1 MFQEANAFRKFNS
14 KLKSKGRKM
23 YSNGLVTIVKTDS
36 IDHLTSVDATVK
48 SSSSDKEYKVYIC
61 FDEDGNVVQAKC
73 TCPSFDIR
81 NETCSHI
88 AAVIYA
94 YMDKLGLLK
103 KAEKKEQKKDNDF
116 PFHSIFDQV
125 AVQEKPDD
133 TRTSPY
139 IDEFLNF
146 FEKEKD
152 VPEDPV
158 KLYAAISAYVNG
170 GLCFTFKIGRASSKK
185 TYVIR
190 NIDSFL
196 DDVHYHNERKFGKEL
211 DTVLSMHIFDERSRK
226 IIRLLVSFVKNEDFC
241 VGENKELRGIGYGY
255 NSYRNMATGEIS
267 LRGRYLDEMIEIL
280 RDEPIKV
287 TDKNQEEYLLDFVYG
302 NIPLNSYIAKERGH
316 YVFASDACSYAQG
329 EKYLYFMSYQD
340 NAIFYMEN
348 VPNLKKFYDV
358 LLYGGGKD
366 MAISKG
372 DMPSFVKYIYPMVK
386 ERTVMKTY
394 SFNPDEF
401 IIPEPEFEVYLDY
414 PQDNLISCKIKAI
427 YGTRKF
433 DIFDDKDMDKRDR
446 DEENEFEGKIGKYF
460 NSFDNVED
468 AFLFHAEEDSLYQF
482 LSETIPALHEL
493 SAVFISDE
501 LNKLRVVRMPTV
513 TVGVSVKKDLLQ
525 LNLSTSDL
533 SMKEVS
539 EILSKYDR
547 KKKYY
552 RLKNGTFINMENTD
566 INEMFDLKDA
576 LSLSG
581 SDISKGKIR
590 LPMYRA
596 LYIEA
601 MSNKKGYDISY
612 DDAFSKLLE
621 TVDETRNRKY
631 VNPEGL
637 KAELRPYQK
646 DGVMWLTS
654 MKDNGFGALL
664 ADDMGLGKTLQVIT
678 MLAGWK
684 EKGKTLIVCPAS
696 LVYNWNS
703 EIEKFM
709 PSLPHRMIQGTPG
722 VRKKLIESASDNEIL
737 LTSYQTLQKDIELY
751 EDVQFSAQIIDEAQ
765 NIKNPMTI
773 TSKAV
778 KLTHADYKIALTGT
792 PIENRLSELWSI
804 FDYMMPGFF
813 GSYESFRKTYERPIV
828 KEGNEEASERL
839 NQMISPFILRRLK
852 KDVLKD
858 LPEKMEEVYY
868 APLEGEQKKL
878 YEAEVQK
885 LRLVLA
891 KQSDADFSKNKIVVL
906 SELTKL
912 RQLCCNPGL
921 LYEDYKKNSAKTDMC
936 LDLITNAVEGGHK
949 VLIFSQFT
957 SMLDQLSLLLRKK
970 NVAHFLLK
978 GSTQQ
983 KYRANMV
990 EEFQNDDR
998 VKVFLI
1004 SLKAGGTGL
1013 NLTAA
1018 DIVIHYDPWWNTA
1031 AENQASD
1038 RAYRIGQTNDVTVY
1052 KLIMKDT
1059 IEERII
1065 ELQKEKNALAE
1076 KVLSSEGVSS
1086 ASLSREELLKLL

>member
-23 YSNGLVTIVKTDS
+23 YSNGLVTIDKTDK
-36 IDHLTSVDATVK
+36 IDHLTKVVATVR
-48 SSSSDKEYKVYIC
+48 SSSSDNEYKVYVY
-61 FDEDGNVVQAKC
+61 FDEDGNIFQSEC
-73 TCPSFDIR
+73 TCPSFNVK

-88 AAVIYA
+88 ASVIYA
-94 YMDKLGLLK
+94 YMDRLGLLK
-103 KAEKKEQKKDNDF
+103 KAEKKEPKKDSDLLF
-116 PFHSIFDQV
+116 SSIFDKV
-125 AVQEKPDD
+125 TVQEKPDD
-133 TRTSPY
+133 TRTSLY
-139 IDEFLNF
+139 IDDFLTF
-146 FEKEKD
+146 FEKENI
-152 VPEDPV
+152 VPDDPV
-158 KLYAAISAYVNG
+158 KLNVSISAYVNG
-170 GLCFTFKIGRASSKK
+170 GLCFTFKIGRVSSKK

-190 NIDSFL
+190 NIDNFL
-196 DDVHYHNERKFGKEL
+196 TDVQYHNERKFGKDL

-226 IIRLLVSFVKNEDFC
+226 LIRLLDSLGKNEDFC

-267 LRGRYLDEMIEIL
+267 LRGRYLDEMIEII

-287 TDKNQEEYLLDFVYG
+287 TDKNQEEYLLDFVHG
-302 NIPLNSYIAKERGH
+302 NIPLKSYIAKERGH

-348 VPNLKKFYDV
+348 VPNLKNFYDV

-366 MAISKG
+366 MAISKA
-372 DMPSFVKYIYPMVK
+372 DMPSFVKYIYPMIK
-386 ERTVMKTY
+386 ERTILKTY
-394 SFNPDEF
+394 SFNPNEF

-414 PQDNLISCKIKAI
+414 PQENLITCKIKAV

-433 DIFDDKDMDKRDR
+433 DLLNDKDMDKRDR
-446 DEENEFEGKIGKYF
+446 DEENEFEGKISKYF
-460 NSFDNVED
+460 NSFDNVEN
-468 AFLFHAEEDSLYQF
+468 AFLFHAEEDTLYQF
-482 LSETIPALHEL
+482 LSESIPSLHTIAT
-493 SAVFISDE
+493 VFISDE

-533 SMKEVS
+533 TMKEVS

-547 KKKYY
+547 KRKYY
-552 RLKNGTFINMENTD
+552 RLKNGIFINMENNAID
-566 INEMFDLKDA
+566 EILDLKDA
-576 LSLSG
+576 LALS
-581 SDISKGKIR
+581 SADISKGKIR
-590 LPMYRA
+590 LPRYRA

-601 MSNKKGYDISY
+601 MSKKKGYDISY
-612 DDAFSKLLE
+612 DDAFRKLLE
-621 TVDETRNRKY
+621 TMDGNRNGRY

-637 KAELRPYQK
+637 KAELRSYQK
-646 DGVMWLTS
+646 EGTKWLTS

-684 EKGKTLIVCPAS
+684 ERGKTLIVSPAS

-722 VRKKLIESASDNEIL
+722 VRKKLIETASDNEIL
-737 LTSYQTLQKDIELY
+737 LTSYQTLQKDIQLY
-751 EDVQFSAQIIDEAQ
+751 EDMHFSTQVIDEAQ
-765 NIKNPMTI
+765 NIKNPSTI

-778 KLTHADYKIALTGT
+778 KLINAEYKVALTGT

-828 KEGNEEASERL
+828 KDGNEKASERL
-839 NQMISPFILRRLK
+839 NQMISPFVLRRMK

-878 YEAEVQK
+878 YDAEVQK
-885 LRLVLA
+885 LRLVLTE
-891 KQSDADFSKNKIVVL
+891 QSDEEFNQNKIIVL

-912 RQLCCNPGL
+912 RQLCCSPAL

-936 LDLITNAVEGGHK
+936 LDLIENAVEGGHK
-949 VLIFSQFT
+949 VLVFSQFT
-957 SMLDQLSLLLRKK
+957 SMLDQVSLFLQKK
-970 NVAHFLLK
+970 KMAHYILK

-983 KYRANMV
+983 KYRAKMV
-990 EEFQNDDR
+990 EDFQNNDR

-1038 RAYRIGQTNDVTVY
+1038 RVYRIGQTNDVTVY

-1059 IEERII
+1059 VEERIM

-1076 KVLSSEGVSS
+1076 KVLSGEGVSS
-1086 ASLSREELLKLL
+1086 ASLTREDLLKLL